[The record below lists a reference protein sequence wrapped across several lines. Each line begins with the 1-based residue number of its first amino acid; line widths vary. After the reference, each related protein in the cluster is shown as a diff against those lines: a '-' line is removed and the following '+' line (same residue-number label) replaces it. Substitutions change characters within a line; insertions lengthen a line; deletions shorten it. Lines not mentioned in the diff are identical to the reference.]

1 MLALCPLCLANKT
14 ILFYFT
20 QNSVSKN
27 YFGVMAERPNSSPEK
42 NVLLVLPISF
52 KSSFISFRQNRP
64 MKIVSLLL
72 VQEPRF
78 KNAEFCILNYV
89 CIQSLNKIY
98 LALPWHVLWSSDAK
112 N

>member
-1 MLALCPLCLANKT
+1 
-14 ILFYFT
+14 
-20 QNSVSKN
+20 
-27 YFGVMAERPNSSPEK
+27 
-42 NVLLVLPISF
+42 
-52 KSSFISFRQNRP
+52 

-98 LALPWHVLWSSDAK
+98 LALPWLVLWSSDVK
-112 N
+112 NWLIGKDSDAGKDWRQEENGMTEDKMVECHHQLKGHGVEQALGVDDG